1 MKQYLLG
8 ADGGGSKTAF
18 LLADIEGNPIATCTR
33 GRSNPGDIGY
43 EAMEALILEG
53 FSSLCRENGV
63 EEREVVSIFAGVAGL
78 TSFKMNELLRA
89 AMEKTFPCAHCD
101 CSHDGMN
108 VLYGA
113 FPGGEDGA
121 IVICG
126 TGSSC
131 FANAKDS
138 VYRIGGYGQFDLTG
152 NGYEIGKAAFAHV
165 FRTLDGRD
173 TYGVLAARLDEKFPG
188 GCHKSIFDING
199 YTKTQFA
206 TFAPLV
212 FDAAREGDPA
222 AMAILEQETPKRLT
236 VTGSNL
242 ETFLENTAPYRR
254 AHREGDIHIHDLDF
268 LTLTTTCC
276 QIDLLDGK
284 PYSVALAGGIFK
296 DPLSMEMVQ
305 KHVPAHAT
313 LFRLDKEPVLGA
325 VAKAKHQYVANQEAT
340 PISSFLKNSPSR

>member
-63 EEREVVSIFAGVAGL
+63 KETEIVSIFAGVAGL

-89 AMEKTFPCAHCD
+89 AMEKLFPCAHCD

-173 TYGVLAARLDEKFPG
+173 AYGVLAARLDEKFPG

-222 AMAILEQETPKRLT
+222 AIAILEQNFAYIGELITT
-236 VTGSNL
+236 AANL
-242 ETFLENTAPYRR
+242 Y
-254 AHREGDIHIHDLDF
+254 
-268 LTLTTTCC
+268 
-276 QIDLLDGK
+276 DGK

-313 LFRLDKEPVLGA
+313 LFPLEKEPVLGA

>member
-18 LLADIEGNPIATCTR
+18 LLADIEGNPIATCTQ

-53 FSSLCRENGV
+53 FSYLCRENGV
-63 EEREVVSIFAGVAGL
+63 EEREVVSVFAGVAGL

-89 AMEKTFPCAHCD
+89 AMEKTFPFAHCD

-173 TYGVLAARLDEKFPG
+173 AYGVLAARLDEKFPG

-222 AMAILEQETPKRLT
+222 AMAILEQNFAYIGELITT
-236 VTGSNL
+236 AANL
-242 ETFLENTAPYRR
+242 F
-254 AHREGDIHIHDLDF
+254 
-268 LTLTTTCC
+268 
-276 QIDLLDGK
+276 DGK

>member
-18 LLADIEGNPIATCTR
+18 LLADIEGNPIASCTR

-53 FSSLCRENGV
+53 FSYLCRENGV
-63 EEREVVSIFAGVAGL
+63 EEREVVSVFAGVAGL

-89 AMEKTFPCAHCD
+89 AMEKTFPFAHCD

-173 TYGVLAARLDEKFPG
+173 AYGVLAARLDEKFPG

-222 AMAILEQETPKRLT
+222 AMAILEQNFAYIGELITT
-236 VTGSNL
+236 AANL
-242 ETFLENTAPYRR
+242 F
-254 AHREGDIHIHDLDF
+254 
-268 LTLTTTCC
+268 
-276 QIDLLDGK
+276 DGK

>member
-63 EEREVVSIFAGVAGL
+63 KETEIVSIFAGVAGL

-89 AMEKTFPCAHCD
+89 AMEKLFPCAHCD

-152 NGYEIGKAAFAHV
+152 NGYEIGKAAFAHM

-173 TYGVLAARLDEKFPG
+173 AYGVLAARLDEKFPG

-222 AMAILEQETPKRLT
+222 AIAILEQNFAYIGELITT
-236 VTGSNL
+236 AANL
-242 ETFLENTAPYRR
+242 Y
-254 AHREGDIHIHDLDF
+254 
-268 LTLTTTCC
+268 
-276 QIDLLDGK
+276 DGK

-313 LFRLDKEPVLGA
+313 LFRLEKEPVLGA
-325 VAKAKHQYVANQEAT
+325 AAKAKHQYVANQEAT

>member
-18 LLADIEGNPIATCTR
+18 LLADIAGNPIATCTR

-63 EEREVVSIFAGVAGL
+63 KETEIVSIFAGVAGL

-89 AMEKTFPCAHCD
+89 AMEKLFPCAHCD

-173 TYGVLAARLDEKFPG
+173 AYGVLAARLDEKFPG

-212 FDAAREGDPA
+212 FEAAREGDPA
-222 AMAILEQETPKRLT
+222 AIAILEQNFAYIGELITT
-236 VTGSNL
+236 AANL
-242 ETFLENTAPYRR
+242 Y
-254 AHREGDIHIHDLDF
+254 
-268 LTLTTTCC
+268 
-276 QIDLLDGK
+276 DGK

-313 LFRLDKEPVLGA
+313 LFRLEKEPVLGA

>member
-53 FSSLCRENGV
+53 FSYLCRENGV
-63 EEREVVSIFAGVAGL
+63 EEREVVSVFAGVAGL

-89 AMEKTFPCAHCD
+89 AMEKLFPCAHCD

-173 TYGVLAARLDEKFPG
+173 AYGVLAARLDEKFPG

-222 AMAILEQETPKRLT
+222 AMAILEQNFAYIGELITT
-236 VTGSNL
+236 AANL
-242 ETFLENTAPYRR
+242 F
-254 AHREGDIHIHDLDF
+254 
-268 LTLTTTCC
+268 
-276 QIDLLDGK
+276 DGK

>member
-53 FSSLCRENGV
+53 FSYLCRENGV
-63 EEREVVSIFAGVAGL
+63 EEREIVSIFAGVAGL

-173 TYGVLAARLDEKFPG
+173 AYGVLAAKLDEKFPG

-212 FDAAREGDPA
+212 FDAARDGDPA
-222 AMAILEQETPKRLT
+222 AMAILEQNFAYIGELITT
-236 VTGSNL
+236 AANL
-242 ETFLENTAPYRR
+242 F
-254 AHREGDIHIHDLDF
+254 
-268 LTLTTTCC
+268 
-276 QIDLLDGK
+276 DGK

>member
-18 LLADIEGNPIATCTR
+18 LLADIESNPIATCTR

-63 EEREVVSIFAGVAGL
+63 KETEIVSIFAGVAGL

-89 AMEKTFPCAHCD
+89 AMEKLFPCAHCD
-101 CSHDGMN
+101 CSRDGMN

-173 TYGVLAARLDEKFPG
+173 AYGVLAARLDEKFPG

-222 AMAILEQETPKRLT
+222 AIAILEQNFAYIGELITT
-236 VTGSNL
+236 AANL
-242 ETFLENTAPYRR
+242 Y
-254 AHREGDIHIHDLDF
+254 
-268 LTLTTTCC
+268 
-276 QIDLLDGK
+276 DGK

-313 LFRLDKEPVLGA
+313 LFRLEKEPVLGA

>member
-78 TSFKMNELLRA
+78 TSFKMNEQLRD
-89 AMEKTFPCAHCD
+89 AMGKIFPIAHCD

-131 FANAKDS
+131 FANAKDA

-173 TYGVLAARLDEKFPG
+173 AYGVLAARLDEKFPG

-222 AMAILEQETPKRLT
+222 AMAILEQNFAYIGELITT
-236 VTGSNL
+236 AANL
-242 ETFLENTAPYRR
+242 Y
-254 AHREGDIHIHDLDF
+254 
-268 LTLTTTCC
+268 
-276 QIDLLDGK
+276 DGK

>member
-18 LLADIEGNPIATCTR
+18 LLADIEGNPIATCTQ

-63 EEREVVSIFAGVAGL
+63 EEREVVSVFAGVAGL

-89 AMEKTFPCAHCD
+89 AMEKTFPFAHCD

-131 FANAKDS
+131 FANAKDA

-173 TYGVLAARLDEKFPG
+173 AYGVLAARLDEKFPG

-222 AMAILEQETPKRLT
+222 ATAILEQNFAYIGELITT
-236 VTGSNL
+236 AANL
-242 ETFLENTAPYRR
+242 F
-254 AHREGDIHIHDLDF
+254 
-268 LTLTTTCC
+268 
-276 QIDLLDGK
+276 DGK

>member
-18 LLADIEGNPIATCTR
+18 LLADIEGNPLATCTR

-63 EEREVVSIFAGVAGL
+63 KETEIVSIFAGVAGL

-89 AMEKTFPCAHCD
+89 AMEKLFPCAHCD

-173 TYGVLAARLDEKFPG
+173 AYGVLAARLDEKFPG

-222 AMAILEQETPKRLT
+222 AIAILEQNFAYIGELITT
-236 VTGSNL
+236 AANL
-242 ETFLENTAPYRR
+242 Y
-254 AHREGDIHIHDLDF
+254 
-268 LTLTTTCC
+268 
-276 QIDLLDGK
+276 DGK

-305 KHVPAHAT
+305 KYVPVHAT
-313 LFRLDKEPVLGA
+313 LFRLEKEPVLGA

>member
-63 EEREVVSIFAGVAGL
+63 KETEIVSIFAGVAGL

-89 AMEKTFPCAHCD
+89 AMEKLFPCAHCD

-173 TYGVLAARLDEKFPG
+173 AYGVLAARLDEKFPG

-222 AMAILEQETPKRLT
+222 AIAILEQNFAYIGELITT
-236 VTGSNL
+236 AANL
-242 ETFLENTAPYRR
+242 Y
-254 AHREGDIHIHDLDF
+254 
-268 LTLTTTCC
+268 
-276 QIDLLDGK
+276 DGK

-313 LFRLDKEPVLGA
+313 LFRLEKEPVLGA

>member
-43 EAMEALILEG
+43 EAMESLILEG

-63 EEREVVSIFAGVAGL
+63 KETEIVSIFAGVAGL

-89 AMEKTFPCAHCD
+89 AMEKLFPCAHCD

-173 TYGVLAARLDEKFPG
+173 AYGVLATRLDEKFPG

-222 AMAILEQETPKRLT
+222 AIAILEQNFAYIGELITT
-236 VTGSNL
+236 AANL
-242 ETFLENTAPYRR
+242 Y
-254 AHREGDIHIHDLDF
+254 
-268 LTLTTTCC
+268 
-276 QIDLLDGK
+276 DGK

-313 LFRLDKEPVLGA
+313 LFRLEKEPVLGA

>member
-63 EEREVVSIFAGVAGL
+63 KETEIVSIFAGVAGL

-89 AMEKTFPCAHCD
+89 AMEKLFPCAHCD

-173 TYGVLAARLDEKFPG
+173 AYGVLAARLDEKFPG

-222 AMAILEQETPKRLT
+222 AMAILEQNFAYIGELITT
-236 VTGSNL
+236 AANL
-242 ETFLENTAPYRR
+242 F
-254 AHREGDIHIHDLDF
+254 
-268 LTLTTTCC
+268 
-276 QIDLLDGK
+276 DGK

>member
-18 LLADIEGNPIATCTR
+18 LLADIEGNPIASCTR

-63 EEREVVSIFAGVAGL
+63 KETEIVSIFAGVAGL

-89 AMEKTFPCAHCD
+89 AMEKLFPCAHCD

-173 TYGVLAARLDEKFPG
+173 AYGVLAARLDEKFPG

-222 AMAILEQETPKRLT
+222 AIAILEQNFAYIGELITT
-236 VTGSNL
+236 AANL
-242 ETFLENTAPYRR
+242 Y
-254 AHREGDIHIHDLDF
+254 
-268 LTLTTTCC
+268 
-276 QIDLLDGK
+276 DGK

-313 LFRLDKEPVLGA
+313 LFRLEKEPVLGA

>member
-53 FSSLCRENGV
+53 FSYLCRENGV
-63 EEREVVSIFAGVAGL
+63 KEREVVSVFAGVAGL

-89 AMEKTFPCAHCD
+89 AMEKTFPFAHCD

-173 TYGVLAARLDEKFPG
+173 AYGVLAARLDEKFPG

-222 AMAILEQETPKRLT
+222 AMAILEQNFAYIGELITT
-236 VTGSNL
+236 AANL
-242 ETFLENTAPYRR
+242 FDE
-254 AHREGDIHIHDLDF
+254 
-268 LTLTTTCC
+268 
-276 QIDLLDGK
+276 K

>member
-53 FSSLCRENGV
+53 FSYLCRENGV
-63 EEREVVSIFAGVAGL
+63 EEREVVSVFAGVAGL

-89 AMEKTFPCAHCD
+89 AMEKAFPCAHCD

-173 TYGVLAARLDEKFPG
+173 AYGVLAARLDEKFPG

-222 AMAILEQETPKRLT
+222 AMAILEQNFAYIGELITT
-236 VTGSNL
+236 AANL
-242 ETFLENTAPYRR
+242 F
-254 AHREGDIHIHDLDF
+254 
-268 LTLTTTCC
+268 
-276 QIDLLDGK
+276 DGK

-325 VAKAKHQYVANQEAT
+325 VAKAKHQYVVNQEAT

>member
-18 LLADIEGNPIATCTR
+18 LLADIESNPIATCTR

-63 EEREVVSIFAGVAGL
+63 KETEIVSIFAGVAGL

-89 AMEKTFPCAHCD
+89 AMEKLFPCAHCD

-173 TYGVLAARLDEKFPG
+173 AYGVLAARLDEKFPG

-222 AMAILEQETPKRLT
+222 AIAILEQNFAYIGELITT
-236 VTGSNL
+236 AANL
-242 ETFLENTAPYRR
+242 Y
-254 AHREGDIHIHDLDF
+254 
-268 LTLTTTCC
+268 
-276 QIDLLDGK
+276 DGK

-313 LFRLDKEPVLGA
+313 LFRLEKEPVLGA